1 MFESCNAQPWNEA
14 STDVDEVERTK
25 LGFLSNDEDETRE
38 QRDRPL
44 TFVRRL
50 GRAHM
55 ERLGLLTGDERRDQA
70 RAGILAAGVVA
81 HQEEGAVSVSFN
93 SNHYSGRAR
102 YSGLGYSY
110 RIVTG
115 VIRELAAA
123 GLITLIKAPVGRN
136 AAKGWQSTY
145 TLTDTALTAIGDPVL
160 EVHPG
165 EPLRMRNGKKR
176 LVSYRETTF
185 TRERRTQLNLVNG
198 MLARLEIGTLNP
210 RITQLSDR
218 WILPNPRPDGRG
230 GLRPLQVR
238 SDARSVHVVHNNE
251 DWDQNGRM
259 TGLFVQQL
267 SKAEREQL
275 TLGGEEVLLLD
286 FRCSHLAIAYAQ
298 AGIQLTGDAYAIP
311 GWEDERAF
319 VKRAT
324 NTAINCAKGR
334 RQAINA
340 IAHVLA
346 GRAAKP
352 YGGTR
357 QAPEKV
363 RLSKAHRRKAA
374 AVLDVIE
381 AHHAPIREA
390 FYSGK
395 GLRFM
400 RIEADVML
408 ATMLAAIE
416 RGIPLLPVYD
426 EFVVRARDAEDV
438 YDLMAAHWR
447 AEVGFEAVIDRPAS
461 AIDPAQGAALLQNG
475 TDQGAQACPPCP
487 ARVFS
492 LALPTASPLTAP
504 AVAVPPGYP
513 PAT

>member
-1 MFESCNAQPWNEA
+1 MFKSREIQPCDWA
-14 STDVDEVERTK
+14 GTDVYGGENFD
-25 LGFLSNDEDETRE
+25 LSHDPDAKVGE

-50 GRAHM
+50 SHAQLEH
-55 ERLGLLTGDERRDQA
+55 LGILTGDDKRNQA
-70 RAGILAAGVVA
+70 RTGILAAGVVA

-102 YSGLGYSY
+102 YAGSGYTY

-115 VIRELAAA
+115 VIQELAAA
-123 GLITLIKAPVGRN
+123 GLITLIKAPVGQN

-145 TLTDTALTAIGDPVL
+145 TLTDAALMAIGDEPIL

-165 EPLRMRNGKKR
+165 DPLRMRNRKKR
-176 LVSYRETTF
+176 LVPYKDTAF
-185 TRERRTQLNLVNG
+185 TRERRAQLGLVNG
-198 MLARLEIGTLNP
+198 MLARLKIGTRNT

-218 WILPNPRPDGRG
+218 WILSNLRPDGRG
-230 GLRPLQVR
+230 GFRPHQVR
-238 SDARSVHVVHNNE
+238 SDAQSVHVVHNNE

-357 QAPEKV
+357 QAPEKF
-363 RLSKAHRRKAA
+363 RLSKAHRRTAA

-390 FYSGK
+390 FYSGN